1 MFKFNLLWEI
11 TAGDEP
17 LPYKC
22 RIIFFV
28 FYTAEL
34 KFISVKK
41 KFDGWKKFKIIF
53 VSAFSQ
59 GIFKS
64 CRNFSATFDNRVTG

>member
-22 RIIFFV
+22 RIKFFV
-28 FYTAEL
+28 FYTA
-34 KFISVKK
+34 KQSGRKPQVF
-41 KFDGWKKFKIIF
+41 FRFF
-53 VSAFSQ
+53 RAF
-59 GIFKS
+59 
-64 CRNFSATFDNRVTG
+64 